1 LFSASWPRSALSEVA
16 KDPGWMVN
24 PVLFIIVVGLTVLF
38 VAAILYQILGVG
50 VR

>member
-1 LFSASWPRSALSEVA
+1 MSEAA

>member
-1 LFSASWPRSALSEVA
+1 
-16 KDPGWMVN
+16 MVN